1 MTVSDDIGARGEAL
15 FFIMLTRFCGRR
27 RPFFRPHFLGEKFV
41 TLDYIVELT
50 DAGSTTPFFFVQVK
64 TTTQGYV
71 HDRTGNKRLK
81 VHVSH
86 TDMQRLIFY
95 PAPTYVVGIDEIA
108 EIGYIVSANYG
119 SPTRIASL
127 PTTFPLD
134 CDNLERLWHEVKAFC
149 EQRDMRL
156 EQSAFTTT

>member
-1 MTVSDDIGARGEAL
+1 MAISDDIGARGEAL

-41 TLDYIVELT
+41 TLDYIVELI
-50 DAGSTTPFFFVQVK
+50 DAGPTTSFFFVQVK

-71 HDRTGNKRLK
+71 RDMTGNKRLK

-86 TDMQRLIFY
+86 TDMQRLVSY

-108 EIGYIVSANYG
+108 EMGYIIAANHD
-119 SPTRIASL
+119 SPARIASL
-127 PTTFPLD
+127 PTAFLLD
-134 CDNLERLWHEVKAFC
+134 CDTLEHLWHEVKTFW

-156 EQSAFTTT
+156 EQSAFSAT